1 MAEIFTANNMRFLL
15 VGLRTTLYVAAV
27 SLVLSTIIGCVLGV
41 MRNSKVLPLK
51 IVSTIYIEIVRNI
64 PNLLW
69 IYVVF
74 LVLRLKS
81 IEAGVVSFTLF
92 TSAAIGEIVRG
103 GLNSIGKGQVEASKS
118 QGFNAFQRLIYI
130 ILPQAF
136 RKIIPTLVSQFITVV
151 KDTSFLWSVVAIQ
164 EMTGRA
170 TILMGRYYRIDQ
182 VFILYGLL
190 AVTYFVINFGLSSVF
205 RGVQKR
211 WMVSR

>member
-1 MAEIFTANNMRFLL
+1 MVEIFTANNLRFLL
-15 VGLRTTLYVAAV
+15 VGLKTTLYISAV
-27 SLVLSTIIGCVLGV
+27 SLVLSTIFGCVLGV
-41 MRNSKVLPLK
+41 MRNSKILPLK
-51 IVSTIYIEIVRNI
+51 AVSAVYIEIVRNI

-81 IEAGVVSFTLF
+81 TQAGITSFTLF

-103 GLNSIGKGQVEASKS
+103 GLNSIGHGQLEAARS
-118 QGFNAFQRLIYI
+118 QGFNAWQVLRYI

-151 KDTSFLWSVVAIQ
+151 KDTSFLWAVVAIQ
-164 EMTGRA
+164 ELTGRA

-182 VFILYGLL
+182 VFILYGIV
-190 AVTYFVINFGLSSVF
+190 AVTYFVINFGISTAF
-205 RGVQKR
+205 RRVQKR
-211 WMVSR
+211 LGTW

>member
-1 MAEIFTANNMRFLL
+1 MAEIFTQINMRFLL
-15 VGLRTTLYVAAV
+15 VGLRTTLYISAV
-27 SLVLSTIIGCVLGV
+27 SLVLSTIFGCVLGV
-41 MRNSKVLPLK
+41 MRNSKSWLLK
-51 IVSTIYIEIVRNI
+51 VPSTIYIEVVRNI

-74 LVLRLKS
+74 LVLKLKS
-81 IEAGVVSFTLF
+81 VEAGVFSFTLF

-103 GLNSIGKGQVEASKS
+103 GLNSVGKGQIEASKS
-118 QGFNAFQRLIYI
+118 QGFNAWQRLIYI
-130 ILPQAF
+130 VLPQAF

-190 AVTYFVINFGLSSVF
+190 AVTYFVINFGISSAF
-205 RGVQKR
+205 RKIQKKWETAR
-211 WMVSR
+211 